1 MCKIPQ
7 KIIPTT
13 SHSSTR
19 ETLMHN
25 NRDERCG
32 ATVVVFNRSAVIAGR
47 QKKKPWREPCPSFH
61 KLCGMRDVDCDFGER
76 ISCQWWCRRRRRRRR
91 RLGWLKGV
99 ESRARGCPLHKGR
112 IRTIMR
118 VIPCAYPC
126 VRLRAEITRS
136 GRRLLWAARSDYW
149 EDASANYLDFGFY
162 AILDTRKLRSVAR
175 IAEEETN

>member
-1 MCKIPQ
+1 M
-7 KIIPTT
+7 
-13 SHSSTR
+13 
-19 ETLMHN
+19 
-25 NRDERCG
+25 
-32 ATVVVFNRSAVIAGR
+32 VVVFNRSVVIAGR

-61 KLCGMRDVDCDFGER
+61 KLCGMRDVDCDFGGC
-76 ISCQWWCRRRRRRRR
+76 ISRQRRCRRRRRCR

-136 GRRLLWAARSDYW
+136 GRRLLRVARSDYW
-149 EDASANYLDFGFY
+149 EDESANYLDFGFY
-162 AILDTRKLRSVAR
+162 AILSGRNWVGSR
-175 IAEEETN
+175 IAREDAD